1 MSSRKR
7 RQQVREWQE
16 VRQKE
21 EALSTPRHFRNSIAL
36 TGIGSRELLIAT
48 LPSFERTQ
56 IWEVRRDPASRS
68 LRLYSAISDQ
78 PDSEWVLGYQTVD
91 VASAILDDLLTRF
104 RSARLPLDGP
114 AEDES
119 AVADGTI
126 VEVGLFGI
134 TSTCFFRWCQGLA
147 PSQWADLAVLT
158 EKAMELFRAA
168 PTKAV

>member
-104 RSARLPLDGP
+104 RSARLPLDAP
-114 AEDES
+114 AEEES
-119 AVADGTI
+119 AGADGTF

-158 EKAMELFRAA
+158 EKALELFRAA